1 MMLRLAVATAPV
13 VLASDANP
21 MDKVFELMD
30 DCAAKVKADGE
41 AEAKAYKEY
50 FDWCDDTAKN
60 TQFEIKTHTS
70 EKEDLEATIGEESA
84 NIQASTTKIEELS
97 AAIASDTAELKEAT
111 GIREKEA
118 ADFAKSEG
126 ELVDTVDTLERAV
139 AILEREMAKAP
150 GSFAQIDTS
159 NVKMLAQALGS
170 VLDAAAFAGAD
181 KTKVLALVQAQS
193 DDDDSE
199 LGAPAA
205 AVYESKSGSIVDVL
219 ADMKDKAESELDE
232 LRKAEGN
239 AKHNFNMLKQS
250 LEDQIAADST
260 DLDQEKAAKATS
272 EETKATAEG
281 DLAITNKDLA
291 AAQAELAE
299 CSSSCMQVAA
309 DHEAT
314 VAARAEELAVIAK
327 AKKILEE
334 TTGGAV
340 GQSYSFLQRSTMSTR
355 ADLKRSEVVSVV
367 SNLAKKHHSA
377 ALAQLA
383 SRISAVVKY
392 GAGDGEDVFGKIKG
406 LISDMIAKLEKEAEE
421 DATEKAYCDEEMAKT
436 EAKKADLEGDL
447 SKVTAKIDQAAATSA
462 KRKEQVKELQAS
474 LAALAK
480 EQAEM
485 DSIRSEQH
493 ADYTKAK
500 ADLELGLSG
509 VGKALDVLR
518 DYYGGASSLI
528 QDDTTAFMQ
537 QPAKPEKHS
546 QKTGAGQSI
555 IGILEVCE
563 SDFSDNL
570 AKEEMAESDAVS
582 EYEKVTQENK
592 VAKTTMDQDV
602 KYKTQEFKSLDKEI
616 AELTGDKDTLS
627 TELGA
632 VNEYYSKLRER
643 CVAKP
648 ESYEDRKARREA
660 EINGLKE
667 ALQVLEE
674 ETAFVQ
680 RKRKGLRG
688 HIGF

>member
-1 MMLRLAVATAPV
+1 
-13 VLASDANP
+13 
-21 MDKVFELMD
+21 
-30 DCAAKVKADGE
+30 
-41 AEAKAYKEY
+41 
-50 FDWCDDTAKN
+50 
-60 TQFEIKTHTS
+60 
-70 EKEDLEATIGEESA
+70 
-84 NIQASTTKIEELS
+84 
-97 AAIASDTAELKEAT
+97 
-111 GIREKEA
+111 
-118 ADFAKSEG
+118 
-126 ELVDTVDTLERAV
+126 
-139 AILEREMAKAP
+139 
-150 GSFAQIDTS
+150 
-159 NVKMLAQALGS
+159 
-170 VLDAAAFAGAD
+170 
-181 KTKVLALVQAQS
+181 
-193 DDDDSE
+193 
-199 LGAPAA
+199 
-205 AVYESKSGSIVDVL
+205 L

-355 ADLKRSEVVSVV
+355 ADLKRSEVVTVV
-367 SNLAKKHHSA
+367 SNLAKRHHSA
-377 ALAQLA
+377 ALSQLA

-392 GAGDGEDVFGKIKG
+392 GGGDGEDVFSKIKG
-406 LISDMIAKLEKEAEE
+406 MIGDMIAKLEKEAEE

-462 KRKEQVKELQAS
+462 KRKEQVKELQAQ
-474 LAALAK
+474 LAELAK

-518 DYYGGASSLI
+518 DYYGGASALI
-528 QDDTTAFMQ
+528 QDDSAAFMQ

-546 QKTGAGQSI
+546 QKSGAGQSI

-570 AKEEMAESDAVS
+570 AKEEMAESDAAS
-582 EYEKVTQENK
+582 EYEKITQENK
-592 VAKTTMDQDV
+592 VAKTTKDQDV
-602 KYKTQEFKSLDKEI
+602 KYKTQEFKALDKEI
-616 AELTGDKDTLS
+616 AELSGDKDTLS

-648 ESYEDRKARREA
+648 ESYEDRKARREE
-660 EINGLKE
+660 EIAGLKE

-680 RKRKGLRG
+680 RKRKGGLRG